1 MTLLKVMLAQG
12 HDENVF
18 TIVLSKLESQEISNI
33 FLISVSF
40 QPLYPIGICNC
51 HLDLCLSTVFDFA
64 PKCPSC
70 AEYEEPQT
78 TTPFDWNIL
87 FQGTARPIDFE

>member
-33 FLISVSF
+33 LSQFEIRLYNPETGEKLEEFFAHEKKINRISFNLDNFLWLKNSERNWF
-40 QPLYPIGICNC
+40 Q
-51 HLDLCLSTVFDFA
+51 
-64 PKCPSC
+64 
-70 AEYEEPQT
+70 
-78 TTPFDWNIL
+78 
-87 FQGTARPIDFE
+87 